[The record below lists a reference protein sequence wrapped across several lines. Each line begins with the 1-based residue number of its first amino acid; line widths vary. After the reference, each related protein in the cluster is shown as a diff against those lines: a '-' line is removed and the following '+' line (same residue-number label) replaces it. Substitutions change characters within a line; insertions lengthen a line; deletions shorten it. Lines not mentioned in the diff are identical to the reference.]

1 MTTSFEISGHLLLLG
16 LVILLLA
23 LLFIAWLLANLVLSR
38 LEPGSDNHRIVA
50 WWEKVMTWPVVLLG
64 YLLPVL
70 LFIFLLGA
78 AGQLIEGAGRLFS
91 G

>member
-1 MTTSFEISGHLLLLG
+1 MAGPNIAPEFWLLG
-16 LVILLLA
+16 LVILLMA

-78 AGQLIEGAGRLFS
+78 AGQLIEGAGRLLS

>member
-1 MTTSFEISGHLLLLG
+1 LAGPNIAPEFWLLG
-16 LVILLLA
+16 LVILLMA

-78 AGQLIEGAGRLFS
+78 AGQLIEGAGRLLS